1 VHERQAPVAA
11 NYLRAENDVA
21 ELARKPLGQLTEP
34 IDRKGENIGD
44 FIDCK
49 VLALESADLFRAY
62 KGEPELPRGDPLAF
76 EQRARK
82 RKRGFFLDALAA
94 SVVDLDLDHL
104 DPGQLT
110 TPLGARRLD
119 VTLVGLDDALHE
131 LVANDVLVTELDES
145 DAFDVGQ
152 DLLHLDQAGG
162 LLFG

>member
-1 VHERQAPVAA
+1 MHERQAPVAA

-21 ELARKPLGQLTEP
+21 ELARKPLGQLAQP

-110 TPLGARRLD
+110 APLGARRLD
-119 VTLVGLDDALHE
+119 VALIGLDDALHQ
-131 LVANDVLVTELDES
+131 LVADDVLVAEANEV
-145 DAFDVGQ
+145 DVVDVVQ
-152 DLLHLDQAGG
+152 DLLYLDQARG
-162 LLFG
+162 LLLG